1 VVCIV
6 ELEVLPSKGKRT
18 ILRGE
23 EAKSVA
29 CAGESVKLRGWL
41 ERFWSVAELLTGRY
55 GVSRP

>member
-1 VVCIV
+1 V
-6 ELEVLPSKGKRT
+6 ELEVLPSKRKRT

-23 EAKSVA
+23 EAKSVV

-41 ERFWSVAELLTGRY
+41 ERFWSIGELLTGRY